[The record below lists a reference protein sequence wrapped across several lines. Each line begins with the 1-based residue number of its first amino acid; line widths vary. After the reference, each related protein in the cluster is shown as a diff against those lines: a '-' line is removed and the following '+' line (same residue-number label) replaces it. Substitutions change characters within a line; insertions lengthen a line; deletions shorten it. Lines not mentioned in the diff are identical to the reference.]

1 MSNELSNLGTYRV
14 NSCFSSHPRVLLW
27 KGSENGAEKGN
38 FWALSRDT
46 VGHTGVTNR
55 GRSRVHATI
64 LENFQKQHTGV
75 DTVWSGRVPNR
86 VTYLARTETRHGLSH
101 G

>member
-14 NSCFSSHPRVLLW
+14 NLCFSGHPRVLLW

-38 FWALSRDT
+38 LWALSRDT

-55 GRSRVHATI
+55 VISRVHATI
-64 LENFQKQHTGV
+64 LESSRSNT
-75 DTVWSGRVPNR
+75 R
-86 VTYLARTETRHGLSH
+86 AETRFDQAVFQTV
-101 G
+101 